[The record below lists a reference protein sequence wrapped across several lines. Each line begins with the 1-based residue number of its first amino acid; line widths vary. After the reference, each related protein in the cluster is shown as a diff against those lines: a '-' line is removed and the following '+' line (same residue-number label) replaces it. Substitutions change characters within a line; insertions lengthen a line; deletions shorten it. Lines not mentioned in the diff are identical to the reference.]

1 MLFHAHPE
9 QDRIACESLP
19 LRVVDRALWTL
30 KLTIYLRN
38 RAYSLITKYKV
49 V

>member
-19 LRVVDRALWTL
+19 LRVVDRLTL

-38 RAYSLITKYKV
+38 RAYSLITKYKLV
-49 V
+49 